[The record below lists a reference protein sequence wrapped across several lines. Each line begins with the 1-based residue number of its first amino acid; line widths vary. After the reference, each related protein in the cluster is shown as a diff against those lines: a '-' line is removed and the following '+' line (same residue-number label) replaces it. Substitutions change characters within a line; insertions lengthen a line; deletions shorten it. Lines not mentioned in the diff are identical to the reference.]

1 MHVIENETLPDA
13 TLPGI
18 EHRTLAGTAQGL
30 AHLSVWRQAIAP
42 GGATPPHRHDC
53 EEVILVEAGR
63 GKLVSGG
70 ATRTFGPDTT
80 LVIPPNADH
89 QIFNIG
95 DEPLRTT
102 AVFAMTPVA
111 VFLPD
116 GAPLP
121 LPWAS

>member
-1 MHVIENETLPDA
+1 MHVIENEMLPEA

-18 EHRTLAGTAQGL
+18 EHKTLAGAAQGL

-63 GKLVSGG
+63 GQHVSGG
-70 ATRTFGPDTT
+70 TARAFGPDTT
-80 LVIPPNADH
+80 LVIPPNVDQ
-89 QIFNIG
+89 QIVNAG

-102 AVFAMTPVA
+102 AVFAMTPVE
-111 VFLPD
+111 VFLTD
-116 GAPLP
+116 GQPLP

>member
-1 MHVIENETLPDA
+1 MHVIENETLPEA

-18 EHRTLAGTAQGL
+18 DHKTLAGAAQGL

-53 EEVILVEAGR
+53 EEVVIVEAGC
-63 GKLVSGG
+63 GKLVGG
-70 ATRTFGPDTT
+70 GTTRTFGPDTT
-80 LVIPPNADH
+80 LVIPPNVDH
-89 QIFNIG
+89 QIVNIG
-95 DEPLRTT
+95 DESLRMT

-111 VFLPD
+111 VFLTD
-116 GAPLP
+116 GQPLP